1 MKKILNSQYR
11 FIFMSTFINL
21 FNNVVFFDLLIIQSI
36 SVIFSFLKK
45 HEKHTFQKKKF
56 IIVNIFKFLVIIS
69 PSRGVIPIF

>member
-21 FNNVVFFDLLIIQSI
+21 FNNVVFFDLLIIQNI

-45 HEKHTFQKKKF
+45 HEKHTFQKK
-56 IIVNIFKFLVIIS
+56 NL
-69 PSRGVIPIF
+69 